1 MGPTTYKSQGAQ
13 LLETKD
19 SATRSLHSAH
29 SSLYTLP
36 LPGMVNVHTHSLL
49 SSAILPSLC
58 SVPPPPMP
66 LPFAS
71 ERAIPTLYFLT

>member
-19 SATRSLHSAH
+19 SAIRSLHSAH

-36 LPGMVNVHTHSLL
+36 LPGMVNVHTMVL
-49 SSAILPSLC
+49 AIQKMKVGQKTSILKD
-58 SVPPPPMP
+58 M
-66 LPFAS
+66 
-71 ERAIPTLYFLT
+71 